1 VSEGTLP
8 SGRLFHGER
17 SMQKNATQSD
27 ILRAALKI
35 DPRPVTRIAR
45 EAGVNHA
52 ILSRFVRGERG
63 ISLSTVDSLCR
74 VMPLGLRDLRRSA

>member
-1 VSEGTLP
+1 MT
-8 SGRLFHGER
+8 
-17 SMQKNATQSD
+17 KNATQSD

-35 DPRPVTRIAR
+35 DPRPVHRIAR

-52 ILSRFVRGERG
+52 ILSRFVNGKRGL
-63 ISLSTVDSLCR
+63 SLSTVDALCR